1 MRSLACRASL
11 AGCLGVACVAAA
23 CGDSGGTAPR
33 DGGARAAVSA
43 LRLSSVVQAAA
54 ATDVSI
60 RVFYLRGS
68 EEQVDIAHTTI
79 ALDNTAQQQ
88 VPISVDIA
96 GCLNDTQR
104 TQAGTDCA
112 AIVELTLLR
121 GAEILDVESAGPVAL
136 RSGEQTTIAEPIVL
150 REVANIRITPA
161 SPSVS
166 IGQAITLTATP
177 LDATGAA
184 VAGRPVQWSVAN
196 ATIAR
201 VDTAGVVTGVT
212 PGQTLVSA
220 TSGGRTSGVTVTVQS
235 R

>member
-1 MRSLACRASL
+1 MRISAGPFSLAAGL
-11 AGCLGVACVAAA
+11 ALVCLAAA
-23 CGDSGGTAPR
+23 CGESGGTAP
-33 DGGARAAVSA
+33 GGGGTHAAVSA

-54 ATDVSI
+54 ATDVAI
-60 RVFYLRGS
+60 RIFYLRGS

-79 ALDNTAQQQ
+79 ALDKTAQQQ
-88 VPISVDIA
+88 VPISVDIT

-104 TQAGTDCA
+104 TQTGTECA

-121 GAEILDVESAGPVAL
+121 GAEILDVESAGPVTL
-136 RSGEQTTIAEPIVL
+136 RSGEQTTLAEPIVL

-196 ATIAR
+196 AAIAR